1 MKAVNKAYTAVV
13 IPNAI
18 ELLMI
23 NGEKYLFSS
32 FVQRDKT
39 LALMHQ
45 IWTHAK
51 TNDKSNDANNNAV
64 PLTNKE
70 VYELIC
76 QNYGDNLGQISQME
90 FNLWFGNDCVVDDGE
105 VDVVSV
111 EKDVEIVEDGHDS
124 INTTEQSIN
133 EEATLDVSKEQNEQ
147 LKTDCS
153 TNLKSDVLDTTTDL
167 TQTTNEQLANSFM
180 LEHNCSCEQHDGM
193 FVVEHEFACSAD
205 AFYNFVF
212 VKTDFIRFLF
222 ESRDTYDL
230 VISEWTDFVN
240 NNGNTSNLIPLQN
253 QQVLKTRKLNYTV
266 NVNIPLL
273 KCAMTH
279 EQQYLLECKL
289 NSAYTILCQV
299 KNEGVPYS
307 DSFVIFTKWCITNS
321 GPQQCRLMFTFN
333 LVYTKSSWSLSVMKS
348 SIEKNSL
355 SGMKNY
361 LNDFVESILK
371 EKFCRIEEISS
382 GNIVQSTP
390 IRRVMAPTL
399 EMNAVCHS
407 SEPKLLNSV
416 SYLKTFFIWIFKLI
430 KQLNISDNAL
440 TLTVYL
446 LFAIL
451 ILNIVLLGS
460 MFQIEKKLEQI
471 STLFDNRKFGVRG

>member
-1 MKAVNKAYTAVV
+1 MQRVNCIDLFCVQINSETLRQEKIFFSNKLNLFFLFTNESSMLLKLKIIQHTTKKKTNLEKVIKCSDVKAVNKAYTAVV

-90 FNLWFGNDCVVDDGE
+90 FNLWFGNDCVVDEGE

-193 FVVEHEFACSAD
+193 FVVEHEFAVSAD

-240 NNGNTSNLIPLQN
+240 NNGNTS
-253 QQVLKTRKLNYTV
+253 
-266 NVNIPLL
+266 
-273 KCAMTH
+273 
-279 EQQYLLECKL
+279 
-289 NSAYTILCQV
+289 
-299 KNEGVPYS
+299 
-307 DSFVIFTKWCITNS
+307 TNNTPKGKPTS
-321 GPQQCRLMFTFN
+321 KHHHT
-333 LVYTKSSWSLSVMKS
+333 TT
-348 SIEKNSL
+348 
-355 SGMKNY
+355 
-361 LNDFVESILK
+361 DFHK
-371 EKFCRIEEISS
+371 
-382 GNIVQSTP
+382 
-390 IRRVMAPTL
+390 
-399 EMNAVCHS
+399 
-407 SEPKLLNSV
+407 
-416 SYLKTFFIWIFKLI
+416 
-430 KQLNISDNAL
+430 
-440 TLTVYL
+440 
-446 LFAIL
+446 
-451 ILNIVLLGS
+451 
-460 MFQIEKKLEQI
+460 
-471 STLFDNRKFGVRG
+471 